1 MDEWLPPAIRDS
13 KFLMYPLYYYAY
25 KGKDLHR
32 IMNLKNSFFKW
43 NESEISNFYSNRDT
57 RFSNKRVTDL
67 SKQNI
72 NYIFNSISSSENA
85 TLLDVGCGNGYFLKL
100 ASKRGFKTTGCDIID
115 TKSFDHSEYFQCNIE
130 KLPFD
135 DNSFDLVICSHTL
148 EHVVNFNLAITELKR
163 IAKKQLCIVVPCQR
177 PYYYTLDEH
186 VRFFPYKWMLEQEMQ
201 MTYYECKKIHGDLVF
216 IADIT
221 KEKIN

>member
-1 MDEWLPPAIRDS
+1 
-13 KFLMYPLYYYAY
+13 
-25 KGKDLHR
+25 
-32 IMNLKNSFFKW
+32 
-43 NESEISNFYSNRDT
+43 
-57 RFSNKRVTDL
+57 
-67 SKQNI
+67 
-72 NYIFNSISSSENA
+72 
-85 TLLDVGCGNGYFLKL
+85 
-100 ASKRGFKTTGCDIID
+100 
-115 TKSFDHSEYFQCNIE
+115 
-130 KLPFD
+130 
-135 DNSFDLVICSHTL
+135 
-148 EHVVNFNLAITELKR
+148 VNFNLAITELKR